1 MPKFNGGI
9 IHPSARYRT
18 QTSAQSRGVY
28 TMQEQYLHRANDNW
42 HSPILIYPDINGQR
56 IPVSIITVAVSS
68 ADDASDY
75 SVYHAEF
82 DGALAVKTTGRIYLA
97 IKLTAN
103 TSYWNDFC
111 IGAVQVS
118 YDDYSTIAQSW
129 SFDTL
134 SDYTAWQ
141 YATVTGMGDA
151 SDSGYESYSDII
163 AAPSQSWAACINGSS
178 NGRIS
183 RASSTGSTSTGAA
196 DGIPDQGSAVI
207 DSGTTAISQSS
218 GDFFMYTESSG
229 NPNSSYKDK
238 WWWVRSPEF
247 TLAEDDT
254 DIAIAYHAAAPSG
267 NGMTDAADEPLFR
280 WFWA

>member
-18 QTSAQSRGVY
+18 QSSTQSRGIY
-28 TMQEQYLHRANDNW
+28 TMQEQYLHRANNNW
-42 HSPILIYPDINGQR
+42 HSPLEIWPDNNGQR
-56 IPVSIITVAVSS
+56 IPVTLITVASGS
-68 ADDASDY
+68 ADNADDY
-75 SVYHAEF
+75 SVYHNEF
-82 DGALAVKTTGRIYLA
+82 DDALAVKTTGRIYLA

-103 TSYWNDFC
+103 TSYLNDFC

-118 YDDYSTIAQSW
+118 YDDYSDLAQSW
-129 SFDTL
+129 SFETL

-151 SDSGYESYSDII
+151 ADSGYENYTDII
-163 AAPSQSWAACINGSS
+163 GASSQNWASCLNGQA

-183 RASSTGSTSTGAA
+183 RASATGSTGTGAA
-196 DGIPDQGSAVI
+196 DGIPDQGSGVI
-207 DSGTTAISQSS
+207 AFGTTAISQSS
-218 GDFFMYTESSG
+218 GDYFMYTESSG

-247 TLAEDDT
+247 TLAQDDT
-254 DIAIAYHAAAPSG
+254 DIAIAYHAATPSS